1 MKPDWRS
8 DLSICMAGFTAE
20 RIGHNLRG
28 ESIYRN
34 DIVGVSSPTRHFRV
48 AGHSPGTRNPGGF
61 AGYSAR

>member
-8 DLSICMAGFTAE
+8 DLSICAAGFTAE

-34 DIVGVSSPTRHFRV
+34 DIVIAV
-48 AGHSPGTRNPGGF
+48 GTAITDRPPHR
-61 AGYSAR
+61 SVRARLRIRLF

>member
-8 DLSICMAGFTAE
+8 DLSICAAGFTAE

-34 DIVGVSSPTRHFRV
+34 DIVIAVGTAITDRPRTDPYVRVYAYGSSEGWM
-48 AGHSPGTRNPGGF
+48 A
-61 AGYSAR
+61 